1 MQYTIIMVDD
11 EVELLKM
18 LHNYFKLKQYS
29 VITAENGMEAVEKVK
44 LNPDTILLDINMPLI
59 DGI

>member
-1 MQYTIIMVDD
+1 MVDD